1 MVTKAF
7 EYHGDLLQNSIA
19 RDLEEGQD
27 MQHVRINLPR
37 GVQELSV
44 LVASKTPV
52 RPKRKLLSLSLSNAN
67 DIDLDIPKWPIYPRT
82 GKRSKFFRE
91 TTVPTVHNFASLVV
105 PADCSCELDVR
116 VDSIG
121 SAGRDKWLLVLTGA
135 MPDGA
140 GYEFVT
146 ELIG

>member
-1 MVTKAF
+1 MR
-7 EYHGDLLQNSIA
+7 DA
-19 RDLEEGQD
+19 RID
-27 MQHVRINLPR
+27 LPR

-44 LVASKTPV
+44 LVASITPV
-52 RPKRKLLSLSLSNAN
+52 RRKRKLLSLSLASDN
-67 DIDLDIPKWPIYPRT
+67 DIDLDIPKWPIYSRT

-91 TTVPTVHNFASLVV
+91 TSVPAVHNFASLAV
-105 PADCSCELDVR
+105 PADCSCELNVQ
-116 VDSIG
+116 VDSFG

-135 MPDGA
+135 MSDGA